1 MKLTDTEQRMIDGK
15 DGKAVAMAMTILS
28 KLGQIYG
35 AEEMI
40 PISQVH
46 IDSSAYKAIGEAGL
60 EFAEKLADSGAR
72 FCVPTTLNPASRD
85 IERWQEFR
93 IPADFAEKSRRLEQ
107 AYLHMGATPTW
118 TCAPYLYGII
128 PRFGQQVAW
137 GESNAINFVN
147 SVIGARTARYGD
159 FAEICAAVTG
169 RAPNFSL
176 HLSQNRAGEVLLRL
190 QDSRLINWDDDSLYP
205 LIGYIAGSAARGRIP
220 VIDGIPNSVTS
231 DHLKGLSAAAASSGS
246 VALFHIL
253 GVTPEAATYQDAF
266 QGRAPLEIID
276 ISEAEMQKARQDMS
290 TTEEGKVDLVII
302 GCPHASFP
310 EIAQL
315 IRVLDSRKISPE
327 VEFWVQTNRIVS
339 RWLKEAGLL
348 APLETSGVKV
358 INDTCIFS
366 WPIENWGFRLAVTN
380 SGKFAHYTP
389 GMLQAQ
395 VVFGSLGRCV
405 EAAVTG
411 EVSKI

>member
-1 MKLTDTEQRMIDGK
+1 MKLTDAEQRMIDGNY
-15 DGKAVAMAMTILS
+15 GEAVAMAMTILT
-28 KLGQIYG
+28 KLGQIYD

-46 IDSSAYKAIGEAGL
+46 IDSSAYKTIGEAGL

-72 FCVPTTLNPASRD
+72 FCVPSTLNPTSRD

-107 AYLHMGATPTW
+107 AYLRMGATPTW
-118 TCAPYLYGII
+118 TCAPYLCGII

-190 QDSRLINWDDDSLYP
+190 QASRLINWDDDSLYP
-205 LIGYIAGSAARGRIP
+205 LIGYIAGAAARGRIP
-220 VIDGIPNSVTS
+220 VIDGIPDSVTP

-246 VALFHIL
+246 VALFHVL

-276 ISEAEMQKARQDMS
+276 ISEAEILKARQDLS

-310 EIAQL
+310 EVARL
-315 IRVLDSRKISPE
+315 VRVLDGRKVSPE
-327 VEFWVQTNRIVS
+327 VEFWVQTNRVVS
-339 RWLKEAGLL
+339 RWLKESGLL
-348 APLETSGVKV
+348 APLEASGVKV

-366 WPIENWGFRLAVTN
+366 WPMENWGFQLVVTN

-395 VVFGSLGRCV
+395 VVFCNLERCV

-411 EVSKI
+411 EVRRR

>member
-1 MKLTDTEQRMIDGK
+1 MKLTDAEQRMIDGK
-15 DGKAVAMAMTILS
+15 DGKAVAMAMTILT

-46 IDSSAYKAIGEAGL
+46 IDSSAYKTIGEAGL
-60 EFAEKLADSGAR
+60 EFVEKLADSGAR

-107 AYLHMGATPTW
+107 AYLRMGATPTW

-190 QDSRLINWDDDSLYP
+190 QASRLINWDDDSVYP
-205 LIGYIAGSAARGRIP
+205 VIGYIAGATARGRIP
-220 VIDGIPNSVTS
+220 VIDGIPDSVTP

-246 VALFHIL
+246 VALFHVL
-253 GVTPEAATYQDAF
+253 GVTPEATTYQDAF
-266 QGRAPLEIID
+266 QGKTPLEIID
-276 ISEAEMQKARQDMS
+276 ISEAEILKARQDLS

-310 EIAQL
+310 EVARL
-315 IRVLDSRKISPE
+315 VSVLDGRKVSPE
-327 VEFWVQTNRIVS
+327 VEFWVQTNRIVF

-348 APLETSGVKV
+348 APLEASCVKV

-366 WPIENWGFRLAVTN
+366 WPMENWGFRLVVTN

-395 VVFGSLGRCV
+395 VVFCNLEGCV

-411 EVSKI
+411 EVRRR